1 MALINCSKCGK
12 KVSDKA
18 EKCIHCGATLKEEK
32 VELLKKEEKQVT
44 KVENKKNV
52 IKFFSLNRENQ
63 TRLEQEFIST
73 DVKLMKFKR
82 REIELVKFSHLGN
95 CFINFGFFCFLGLSL
110 IITFL
115 LNGEI
120 YRANI
125 VSIGGILL
133 LVSMGLGVLI
143 KIYNLISK
151 IMIKTSSKKL
161 IYLKK
166 FEKWLKDNKEIE
178 YSTVAMT
185 SREKEIFEKI
195 DLEITNL

>member
-52 IKFFSLNRENQ
+52 IKFFSLNRESQ

-82 REIELVKFSHLGN
+82 REIELEKFSHLGN

-115 LNGEI
+115 LNGEV
-120 YRANI
+120 YRPNI
-125 VSIGGILL
+125 ASIGGILL
-133 LVSMGLGVLI
+133 VISMGLGVLI

-178 YSTVAMT
+178 YSTIAMT
-185 SREKEIFEKI
+185 SREKEIFDKI